1 MPIICRYDMVEVFVK
16 ITPKNLR
23 HFHDSGRQ
31 LLQDI
36 YCDLMSNEPSK
47 RYRQGRWDRQDF
59 TNKDERIII
68 KWPALPLYNNDLLRI
83 RIVNSNKWDW
93 RLHHGYI
100 RSVGDLLDIH
110 EIDYAISKLEI
121 AFDMRDPN
129 LRDLFASNVWL
140 KWGRPTALFN
150 YQKGKHRRYGST
162 DGIDEYLFKRS
173 SPRQTHSYLR
183 EYRIR
188 NFDSTS
194 GEADFYRWELRLKRR
209 YLRTKGL
216 ETIDDAFDQTRNLIE
231 NSLAFCQLDR
241 KSLNRDIRRAKDWR
255 LKGKSV
261 AEQKRMLK
269 KNGLNPGQIKKYF
282 IAISP
287 PPIYFAVA
295 DINSDFG
302 QHLEYELLNEQIFQT
317 AALLRGE

>member
-1 MPIICRYDMVEVFVK
+1 MPIICRYDMVELFVK
-16 ITPKNLR
+16 KTPKNLM

-31 LLQDI
+31 LLWEV
-36 YCDLMSNEPSK
+36 YSGLMSNEPSK
-47 RYRQGRWDRQDF
+47 PYRQGRWFRQDF
-59 TNKDERIII
+59 TNWDEQIIF
-68 KWPALPLYNNDLLRI
+68 KWPAHQHYSNDLLRI
-83 RIVNSNKWDW
+83 RIVNPNKWDW

-121 AFDMRDPN
+121 AFDIMDPK
-129 LRDLFASNVWL
+129 LRDFFASTAWL

-150 YQKGKHRRYGST
+150 YQKGKYRKHGSI

-183 EYRIR
+183 KYR
-188 NFDSTS
+188 DKYLD
-194 GEADFYRWELRLKRR
+194 GDMGQGDFYRWELKLRRR

-216 ETIDDAFDQTRNLIE
+216 ETIDDAFDQTHNLIE
-231 NSLAFCQLDR
+231 NSLVFYQLDR
-241 KSLNRDIRRAKDWR
+241 GSLNRDIRRAKDWR

-269 KNGLNPGQIKKYF
+269 KNGLCPRQIKKSF
-282 IAISP
+282 ITIPP

-295 DINSDFG
+295 DKNADFG
-302 QHLEYELLNEQIFQT
+302 HHLEYELLNEQILNT
-317 AALLRGE
+317 AA